1 MTFKEGW
8 GSSKTAGMGS
18 RRPADRGLTRGAT
31 MYDKANL
38 DIHDRSISSLRTLRM
53 PEDEDIFW
61 FRDDLHQPYP
71 ICPLGM
77 TTIQKH
83 HAWGYHVGAEFT
95 KLPPSKGGHVK
106 IYKGRAM
113 LGFEAITDP
122 DEIAKRAAEFTKLLE
137 YCRPNWDTFY
147 NGYID
152 EVKQGLVFMASVSDG
167 FSDTDLHQALRRSE
181 AINRRNWEIH
191 FTLMYVAN
199 MLYFGFE
206 AFCKEHGLAEKD
218 FTVMLKGLDTM
229 ATGTDA
235 GLWELAR
242 LADASGI
249 ADTILKLDAKQVLA
263 VLEKEPQGVTWI
275 HAFNAFLDIYGH
287 RIAAGHLDII
297 FPTWI
302 EDPSPAIDTLKTY
315 ITKVRNGWDITADRE
330 AMIQQAEQAAQVF
343 MAKLR
348 TEDKAE
354 FQKQLDIGKKIYRF
368 QEDHGFYIDGA
379 STAGLH
385 DVAMACG
392 RRLTQY
398 GLLTAP
404 DDVFF
409 LNYYELEEALAYLAE
424 NRVPALH
431 HFKRLIPALVKERKD
446 GWEQVALLKE
456 APLTMGKIPEKAEDP
471 ILVKVFGMV
480 DEVLK
485 AGKVEELKVMDIF
498 EGYPGS
504 PGIAEGIARV
514 IMSYE
519 DFPRLHP
526 GEILVCPYT
535 ATAWTPFFPKIKAI
549 VTDTGGMLTHAAITA
564 REYGIPAVVGTWRA
578 TRSIKDGDYIKVDGN
593 AGVVEVLKKA

>member
-1 MTFKEGW
+1 MSEKI
-8 GSSKTAGMGS
+8 
-18 RRPADRGLTRGAT
+18 
-31 MYDKANL
+31 NL
-38 DIHDRSISSLRTLRM
+38 DTHDRSISSLRTLRL
-53 PEDEDIFW
+53 PEDADIFW

-83 HAWGYHVGAEFT
+83 HAWGYHVGAEVT

-113 LGFEAITDP
+113 LGFEALTDP
-122 DEIAKRAAEFTKLLE
+122 EEISKRAAEFEKLLA

-147 NGYID
+147 NGYMD
-152 EVKQGLVFMASVSDG
+152 EVKQGLIYMASVHDG
-167 FSDTDLHQALRRSE
+167 FADADLHQALRRSE

-191 FTLMYVAN
+191 FITMYVAD

-229 ATGTDA
+229 ATGTDI
-235 GLWELAR
+235 GMWELAR
-242 LADASGI
+242 LADTCGI
-249 ADTILKLDAKQVLA
+249 AETILSREAADIFP
-263 VLEKEPQGVTWI
+263 VLEKDPKAAPWI
-275 HAFNAFLDIYGH
+275 AALQTFLETYGH
-287 RIAAGHLDII
+287 RITAGHLDII

-302 EDPSPAIDTLKTY
+302 EDPSPVIDTVKTY
-315 ITKVRNGWDITADRE
+315 IPKTRQGWDIKADRAAAIKE
-330 AMIQQAEQAAQVF
+330 ADQAAQRF
-343 MAKLR
+343 MGGLPAKDQ
-348 TEDKAE
+348 EAFKS
-354 FQKQLDIGKKIYRF
+354 QLDIGRKIYRF

-392 RRLTQY
+392 RRLTHY
-398 GLLTAP
+398 GLLSAA

-409 LNYYELEEALAYLAE
+409 LNYYELEEALALIAE
-424 NRVPALH
+424 NRVPALY
-431 HFKRLIPALVKERKD
+431 HFHRLIPPLVKERKE
-446 GWEQVALLKE
+446 GWNLTAELKE
-456 APLTMGKIPEKAEDP
+456 CPLTLGKIPEKAEDP

-485 AGKVEELKVMDIF
+485 AGKVDELQVMDVF

-504 PGIAEGIARV
+504 PGVAEGIARV
-514 IMSYE
+514 VTTF
-519 DFPRLHP
+519 DAFPKLEL
-526 GEILVCPYT
+526 GDVLVCPYT
-535 ATAWTPFFPKIKAI
+535 ATAWTPLFPKIKAV

-564 REYGIPAVVGTWRA
+564 REYRIPAVVGTWRA
-578 TRSIKDGDYIKVDGN
+578 TRSIKDGDYIRVDGDK
-593 AGVVEVLKKA
+593 GVVEILKKA